1 MKISLKMLLST
12 VVVMALALG
21 LSGYFFVNYVF
32 ETSLAR
38 EVGQASDEN
47 SILSFAFE
55 TAELNVPARYTTH

>member
-12 VVVMALALG
+12 IVIMALALG

-38 EVGQASDEN
+38 EVGQARSEEHT
-47 SILSFAFE
+47 S
-55 TAELNVPARYTTH
+55 ELQSH